1 MNGFTRR
8 LALKLIAAA
17 ALTTPL
23 SALAQYPSQPVKM
36 VVGFTAGGTTDV
48 MGRLIANELS
58 EVFGKAVVV
67 DNRPGASGTIAGGVV
82 AKSKPDG
89 YTLLMVS
96 SAHGTAPSLYNTLPY
111 DTDKDL
117 IPVSLIAATPYVLV
131 VHPSVQAHNF
141 SELVSLLKQSPGK
154 YEYASSSSGTAQ
166 HLSGEMLQRMMG
178 VKILH
183 VPYKGTGALMP
194 DVIAG
199 RVPMMFENVA
209 VMTPHIKKGAMRPIA
224 VTSGKRTS
232 LLPDVPTVIESGLPG
247 FEVLGWFGVFA
258 PAGTPPDVVKRL
270 NHEINKIISKPS
282 VVQRFTELGAEPL
295 GGTPEQLGAFLK
307 AEQDK
312 WGRLIKETG
321 IKLQ

>member
-1 MNGFTRR
+1 MNRFTRR
-8 LALKLIAAA
+8 FALKFFAAA
-17 ALTTPL
+17 TLLAPL
-23 SALAQYPSQPVKM
+23 SALAQYPTQSIKM

-48 MGRLIANELS
+48 IGRLIANELS
-58 EVFGKAVVV
+58 GQLGKPVVV
-67 DNRPGASGTIAGGVV
+67 DNRPGASGTIGGGVV

-96 SAHGTAPSLYNTLPY
+96 STHGTAPSLYNTLPY

-117 IPVSLIAATPYVLV
+117 MPVSLIAATPYVLV
-131 VHPSVQAHNF
+131 VHPTVPANNFRELISV
-141 SELVSLLKQSPGK
+141 LKQSPGK
-154 YEYASSSSGTAQ
+154 YEYASSSPGTAQ

-178 VKILH
+178 VSILH

-194 DVIAG
+194 DLIAG

-224 VTSGKRTS
+224 VTSAKRTP
-232 LLPDVPTVIESGLPG
+232 LLPDVPTVIESGVPG

-258 PAGTPPDVVKRL
+258 PAGTPPEVIKRL
-270 NHEINKIISKPS
+270 NDEINKIIGKPS
-282 VVQRFTELGAEPL
+282 VVQRFAELGAEPL

-312 WGRLIKETG
+312 WGRLIRESG

>member
-1 MNGFTRR
+1 MNRFTRR
-8 LALKLIAAA
+8 LALKFIAAA
-17 ALTTPL
+17 TLIAPL
-23 SALAQYPSQPVKM
+23 PALAQYPTQPIKM
-36 VVGFTAGGTTDV
+36 VVGFSAGGTTDV
-48 MGRLIANELS
+48 IGRLISNELA
-58 EVFGKAVVV
+58 EALGKPVMV
-67 DNRPGASGTIAGGVV
+67 DNRPGASGTIGGGVV
-82 AKSKPDG
+82 AKSRPDG

-96 SAHGTAPSLYNTLPY
+96 SAHGTAPALYSTLPY

-131 VHPSVQAHNF
+131 VHPTVPANNF
-141 SELVSLLKQSPGK
+141 RELISLLKQNPGK
-154 YEYASSSSGTAQ
+154 FEYASSSPGTAQ

-178 VKILH
+178 VSILH

-209 VMTPHIKKGAMRPIA
+209 VMTPHIKKGAMRAIA
-224 VTSGKRTS
+224 VTSAKRTP
-232 LLPDVPTVIESGLPG
+232 LLPDVPTVIEAGVPG

-258 PAGTPPDVVKRL
+258 PAGTPPEVIKRL
-270 NHEINKIISKPS
+270 NAEINKIITKPS
-282 VVQRFTELGAEPL
+282 VVQRFAELGAEPL

-307 AEQDK
+307 AEEDK
-312 WGRLIKETG
+312 WGRLIRETG